1 MPLKPDGLN
10 CLLRK
15 PKKKY
20 SDQPMPFT
28 PDIIRPSKESDEA
41 LWFVYHQDRL
51 LIRTGNNGCHVPRLH
66 DLNPFQPC
74 LIRKQFLGF
83 LDEIP
88 CYAAELS
95 DNNTVSDPFALKS
108 LRTLFFGQ
116 LEEEIVWIAG
126 QANQLVD
133 WNRSHQFCG
142 KCGRQTEDGQDERA
156 KICPRCHLVNY
167 PRVSPA
173 VIVAVIRNNQILL
186 ANNIR
191 FKSGYYSVL
200 AGFVEPG
207 ENLEQ
212 CVAREIKEEVGISVT
227 NIRYFASQPWPF
239 PNSLMVAFL
248 AEFAGGEIT
257 TDNTEISEAAWFTAD
272 NLPSI
277 PPRITIARQLIDW
290 FVNREK

>member
-1 MPLKPDGLN
+1 
-10 CLLRK
+10 
-15 PKKKY
+15 
-20 SDQPMPFT
+20 MPFT
-28 PDIIRPSKESDEA
+28 PNFRLPLNESDDA

-51 LIRTGNNGCHVPRLH
+51 LIKTGTKGYLIPRSR
-66 DLNPFQPC
+66 DLDKYKPS
-74 LIRKQFLGF
+74 LIRKQFLGS

-95 DNNTVSDPFALKS
+95 SDNNVSGKFALKG
-108 LRTLFFGQ
+108 LRELFFGQ
-116 LEEEIVWIAG
+116 LEEELVWIAG

-142 KCGRQTEDGQDERA
+142 KCGRPTEDGQDERA
-156 KICPRCHLVNY
+156 KVCRQCHLNNY

-173 VIVAVIRNNQILL
+173 VIVAVIRKNQILL
-186 ANNIR
+186 GNNTR

-207 ENLEQ
+207 ENLEE
-212 CVAREIKEEVGISVT
+212 CVAREIKEEVGISVN

-248 AEFAGGEIT
+248 ADYAGGEINI
-257 TDNTEISEAAWFTAD
+257 DNTEIKEAGWFTAD

-290 FVNREK
+290 FVNRGK

>member
-1 MPLKPDGLN
+1 
-10 CLLRK
+10 
-15 PKKKY
+15 
-20 SDQPMPFT
+20 MPFT
-28 PDIIRPSKESDEA
+28 PNFRLPLNESDDA

-51 LIRTGNNGCHVPRLH
+51 LIKTGTKGYLIPRSR
-66 DLNPFQPC
+66 DLDKYKPS
-74 LIRKQFLGF
+74 LIRKQFLGS

-95 DNNTVSDPFALKS
+95 SDNNVSGKFALKG
-108 LRTLFFGQ
+108 LRELFFGQ
-116 LEEEIVWIAG
+116 LEEELVWIAG

-142 KCGRQTEDGQDERA
+142 KCGRPTEDGQDERV
-156 KICPRCHLVNY
+156 KVCRRCHLNNY

-173 VIVAVIRNNQILL
+173 VIVAVIRKNQILL
-186 ANNIR
+186 GNNTR

-207 ENLEQ
+207 ENLEE
-212 CVAREIKEEVGISVT
+212 CVAREIKEEVGISVN

-248 AEFAGGEIT
+248 ADYAGGEINI
-257 TDNTEISEAAWFTAD
+257 DNTEIKEAGWFTAD

-290 FVNREK
+290 FVKNRL

>member
-1 MPLKPDGLN
+1 MEPKPGGLSFLLK
-10 CLLRK
+10 K
-15 PKKKY
+15 PKKRY

-28 PDIIRPSKESDEA
+28 PDTIRPSNESDEA
-41 LWFVYHQDRL
+41 LWFVYHQNRL
-51 LIRTGNNGCHVPRLH
+51 LIQTGTNGYLVPRLR
-66 DLNPFQPC
+66 DLEEFQPS
-74 LIRKQFLGF
+74 LIRKQYLGY
-83 LDEIP
+83 LDKIP

-95 DNNTVSDPFALKS
+95 DDCEVSGLFALKD
-108 LRTLFFGQ
+108 LRALFFGQ
-116 LEEEIVWIAG
+116 LEEELVWIAG

-156 KICPRCHLVNY
+156 KVCPRCHLVNY

-207 ENLEQ
+207 ENLEE
-212 CVAREIKEEVGISVT
+212 CVAREIKEEVGISVN

-248 AEFAGGEIT
+248 ADYAAGEIK
-257 TDNTEISEAAWFTAD
+257 TDNTEIKEAGWFTAD

-290 FVNREK
+290 FVQNQ

>member
-1 MPLKPDGLN
+1 
-10 CLLRK
+10 
-15 PKKKY
+15 
-20 SDQPMPFT
+20 MPFT
-28 PDIIRPSKESDEA
+28 PDFIRPSNSAPEA
-41 LWFVYHQDRL
+41 LWFVFHKDRL
-51 LIRTGNNGCHVPRLH
+51 LIKTATDGYRVPRLR
-66 DLNPFQPC
+66 DLDQFKPAF
-74 LIRKQFLGF
+74 IRKQFLGF

-88 CYAAELS
+88 CCAAELPDGS
-95 DNNTVSDPFALKS
+95 NITSQFAFKS
-108 LRTLFFGQ
+108 LRELFFGQ
-116 LEEEIVWIAG
+116 MEEELVWIAG

-156 KICPRCHLVNY
+156 KVCPRCHLVNY

-173 VIVAVIRNNQILL
+173 VIVAVVKNDQILL

-207 ENLEQ
+207 ENLEE
-212 CVAREIKEEVGISVT
+212 CVAREIKEEVGISVN

-239 PNSLMVAFL
+239 PNSLMVAFI
-248 AEFAGGEIT
+248 ADYAGGEIK
-257 TDNTEISEAAWFTAD
+257 TDQTEIREAGWFTAD

-277 PPRITIARQLIDW
+277 PPKITIARQLIDW
-290 FVNREK
+290 FVNRGK

>member
-1 MPLKPDGLN
+1 
-10 CLLRK
+10 
-15 PKKKY
+15 
-20 SDQPMPFT
+20 MPFT
-28 PDIIRPSKESDEA
+28 PDFIRPSNPAEEA
-41 LWFVYHQDRL
+41 LWFVFHQDRL
-51 LIRTGNNGCHVPRLH
+51 LIKTATDGYLVPRLR
-66 DLNPFQPC
+66 DLDKIWPS

-88 CYAAELS
+88 CYAAEFPDGSNISAPLA
-95 DNNTVSDPFALKS
+95 FKG
-108 LRTLFFGQ
+108 LREMFFGQ
-116 LEEEIVWIAG
+116 LEEELVWIAG

-142 KCGRQTEDGQDERA
+142 KCGRRTEDGQDERA
-156 KICPRCHLVNY
+156 KVCPRCHLVNY

-173 VIVAVIRNNQILL
+173 VIVAVVKNNQILL

-207 ENLEQ
+207 ENLEE

-248 AEFAGGEIT
+248 ADYAGGEIK
-257 TDNTEISEAAWFTAD
+257 TDETEIREAGWFKAD
-272 NLPSI
+272 SLPSI
-277 PPRITIARQLIDW
+277 PPKITIARQLIDW
-290 FVNREK
+290 FVNRGK

>member
-1 MPLKPDGLN
+1 
-10 CLLRK
+10 
-15 PKKKY
+15 
-20 SDQPMPFT
+20 MPFT
-28 PDIIRPSKESDEA
+28 PNFIPPSKESEEA

-51 LIRTGNNGCHVPRLH
+51 LIKTGTNGYLVPRLQ
-66 DLNPFQPC
+66 DLEEFKPS
-74 LIRKQFLGF
+74 LIRKQFLGS
-83 LDEIP
+83 LNEIP

-95 DNNTVSDPFALKS
+95 NDNIVSDKFVLKG
-108 LRTLFFGQ
+108 LRELFFGQ
-116 LEEEIVWIAG
+116 LEEELIWIAG

-142 KCGRQTEDGQDERA
+142 KCGQPTEDGQDERA
-156 KICPRCHLVNY
+156 KVCSQCRLVNY

-173 VIVAVIRNNQILL
+173 VIVAVIREDQILL
-186 ANNIR
+186 GSNIR
-191 FKSGYYSVL
+191 FKSKYYSVL

-207 ENLEQ
+207 ENLEE
-212 CVAREIKEEVGISVT
+212 CVAREIKEEVGISVN

-248 AEFAGGEIT
+248 ADYAGGEIKI
-257 TDNTEISEAAWFTAD
+257 DPTEIKEAGWFTAD

-290 FVNREK
+290 FVNRGK